1 MLFFGTT
8 SKHGKIVGLLYY
20 VGFFLLFFSLG
31 TFGSAGLITY
41 KATKWPETTA
51 EIQDCSLSE
60 YGPVD
65 GGMLYALTC
74 GVNYQFSGRSYKNTL
89 QTNLTHSLQER
100 AEISKWITLNRPTT
114 LNVRVNPTYPSQFIV
129 LSPLPGKRGDN
140 AGDFINAAIIMG
152 SISGFLL
159 VTARALVRRGW

>member
-1 MLFFGTT
+1 VLFFGTT
-8 SKHGKIVGLLYY
+8 RKHSKVVGLLYY
-20 VGFFLLFFSLG
+20 AGFFLLFFCLG

-41 KATKWPETTA
+41 KATKWPATTA

-74 GVNYQFSGRSYKNTL
+74 GVNYPFSGRSYKNTL

-114 LNVRVNPTYPSQFIV
+114 LNVRVNPSYPSQFIV
-129 LSPLPGKRGDN
+129 MSQLPGKRGDN

-152 SISGFLL
+152 SVSAALL